1 MNFKKIILISVF
13 LLAILTIGSVSANDN
28 MTEELSSIDDEVTA
42 EIDDLNTELTEGNE
56 AENGTFADLNQ
67 LISESE
73 DSVVLKHDYSFNSTR
88 DEGYKSG
95 IVIQKSNLVIDGAGH
110 TIDGKGLA
118 CMFNVTGTNVAFKN
132 IQFINGYTENKG
144 GALYITGDASNIIN
158 CTFTN
163 NKADDEAGAVFIKS
177 TDATIKDSEFINNT
191 GIYNGALLVKGENTI
206 IDNCLFKDNFANISA
221 GAVGWSYKK
230 NGIIKNSIFINNSAI
245 NEGGGAI
252 FWNNAPNGQIINSKF
267 YNNTAK
273 PDGGAIFINNATN
286 FQIID
291 STFEGNNATN
301 HTIDSAFDE
310 NNATGKGG
318 AVYWLGGDGTVTRST
333 FNRNYAE
340 EDGGA
345 IYLRVQNGIIKDSN
359 FTDNKAFYNGAV
371 YMNSIEGTVINCIF
385 TNNTATDSA
394 GALGWVK
401 KENGTIA
408 DCTFKYNS
416 APRGGAIFLN
426 NGTEFYISS
435 SVFENNNASQ
445 HGGAIFW
452 DSGNEGRIGGC
463 IFKNNY
469 AGELGGA
476 ICWNNTENGYIH
488 HSQFDQNKA
497 RDGGAIYFNVSNGL
511 LTYSNFANNN
521 ASQHGGAIYNS
532 GTISIKDDTFTNNRA
547 VDGNND
553 IAGDGKVKY
562 NVDFEIDTVDNEYGK
577 TVKIIVTLTIDNG
590 TVNNGT
596 VSVILNNTTYESNV
610 SNGTAT
616 IEIPNLN
623 AGNYDLNMTYTGD
636 STYNNYTEKY
646 NLIITKQDVEITGKA
661 KSYVINYG
669 GKYSVTVKGIAGS
682 KVIFRLSNKVIL
694 TAITDSNGI
703 ASITFTPK
711 MLKTAKAGKKNLLI
725 TLDDANYRAAAS
737 YKITINKEK
746 TKMTA
751 KAKAFKR
758 TVKAKKYTM
767 TLKNSKG
774 KAVKKVKVTLKV
786 NGKTYKA
793 TTNAKGKATFKITKL
808 TKRGKFTAK
817 INFKENAYYKA
828 SSKKVKITIR

>member
-1 MNFKKIILISVF
+1 MNFKRIILVSIF

-28 MTEELSSIDDEVTA
+28 MTEELSSIDEVTA
-42 EIDDLNTELTEGNE
+42 EIDDLNTELTEENE

-118 CMFNVTGTNVAFKN
+118 RMFNVTGTNVAFKN

-163 NKADDEAGAVFIKS
+163 NKADDEAGAVFINS
-177 TDATIKDSEFINNT
+177 TDATIKDS
-191 GIYNGALLVKGENTI
+191 K
-206 IDNCLFKDNFANISA
+206 
-221 GAVGWSYKK
+221 
-230 NGIIKNSIFINNSAI
+230 FINNSAI

-273 PDGGAIFINNATN
+273 PDGGAVFIKNATN
-286 FQIID
+286 FQI
-291 STFEGNNATN
+291 
-301 HTIDSAFDE
+301 IDSAFDE

-318 AVYWLGGDGTVTRST
+318 AVYWLGGDGTFIRST

-359 FTDNKAFYNGAV
+359 FTSNNAFYNGAV

-408 DCTFKYNS
+408 DCTFKDNS

-463 IFKNNY
+463 TFKNNY

-511 LTYSNFANNN
+511 LTYSNFANNT
-521 ASQHGGAIYNS
+521 AYSGGAIYNS

-547 VDGNND
+547 DDGNND

-577 TVKIIVTLTIDNG
+577 TVKIIVTLISDSAAI
-590 TVNNGT
+590 NNGT
-596 VSVILNNTTYESNV
+596 VSVILNNTTYKSDVRN
-610 SNGTAT
+610 STAT

-669 GKYSVTVKGIAGS
+669 GKYSVTVKGLAGA

-694 TAITDSNGI
+694 TAITDKNGI

-758 TVKAKKYTM
+758 TVKTKKYTI

>member
-1 MNFKKIILISVF
+1 MNFKRIILVSIF
-13 LLAILTIGSVSANDN
+13 LLAILTIGSVSANEN

-42 EIDDLNTELTEGNE
+42 EIDDLNTELTEENE
-56 AENGTFADLNQ
+56 AGNSTFADLNQ

-110 TIDGKGLA
+110 TINGKGLA
-118 CMFNVTGTNVAFKN
+118 SMFNVTGTNVAFKN
-132 IQFINGYTENKG
+132 INFVNGFTENEG
-144 GALYITGDASNIIN
+144 GVLHITGNGSSIIN

-163 NKADDEAGAVFIKS
+163 NKADVEAAAIFLKS
-177 TDATIKDSEFINNT
+177 ANATIMDSKFINNSANYT
-191 GIYNGALLVKGENTI
+191 GALLVKGENTI

-230 NGIIKNSIFINNSAI
+230 NGIIRNSIFINNSAV

-252 FWNNAPNGQIINSKF
+252 FWNSAPNGQIINSRF

-273 PDGGAIFINNATN
+273 PDGGAIFIRNATN

-291 STFEGNNATN
+291 STFEANNATN
-301 HTIDSAFDE
+301 HTIDSTFDK

-318 AVYWLGGDGTVTRST
+318 AVYWFEGNGTVINST

-345 IYLRVQNGIIKDSN
+345 IYLRVQNGILKDSN
-359 FTDNKAFYNGAV
+359 FTGNKAYYNGAV
-371 YMNSIEGTVINCIF
+371 YLNSIEGTVYDCIF
-385 TNNTATDSA
+385 INNTATDSA

-408 DCTFKYNS
+408 YCKFADNS

-426 NGTEFYISS
+426 NGTEFYIRN
-435 SVFENNNASQ
+435 SVFENNNASK

-452 DSGNEGRIGGC
+452 DSGNEGRIIGC
-463 IFKNNY
+463 QFKNNN
-469 AGELGGA
+469 ASEFGGA
-476 ICWNNTENGYIH
+476 ICWNNTENGYIS
-488 HSQFDQNKA
+488 HSQFDNNKA
-497 RDGGAIYFNVSNGL
+497 HEGGAIYFSGSKGTISYSSFTNNTAVS
-511 LTYSNFANNN
+511 
-521 ASQHGGAIYNS
+521 GGAIYNN
-532 GTISIKDDTFTNNRA
+532 GTISISSDEFANN
-547 VDGNND
+547 NPND
-553 IAGDGKVKY
+553 IAGNGKVKY
-562 NVDFEIDTVDNEYGK
+562 NVGFEIDAVDNEYGK
-577 TVKIIVTLTIDNG
+577 TVKIIVTLTCDAG

-636 STYNNYTEKY
+636 STYNDYTEKY

-661 KSYVINYG
+661 RSYVINYG
-669 GKYSVTVKGIAGS
+669 GKYSVTVKGLAGA
-682 KVIFRLSNKVIL
+682 KVIFRLSNKVIVS
-694 TAITDSNGI
+694 AITDANGI
-703 ASITFTPK
+703 ASITLTPQ
-711 MLKTAKAGKKNLLI
+711 MLKAAKAGKKNLLI

-737 YKITINKEK
+737 FKITINKEK

-758 TVKAKKYTM
+758 NVKAKKYTI

-808 TKRGKFTAK
+808 TKRGKYTAK